1 MDEFSIRIENVVA
14 SVSLGET
21 IDLYQIARA
30 IPGVDYDPKR
40 FPGLLFRLSKPKT
53 ATLIFSSGKMVCTG
67 AKSSSGVY
75 EAVDE
80 IVRTLKEKGI
90 EIKGKP
96 EVFIQ
101 NVVASANLNSEV
113 NLEKAGLKLD
123 NVLYE
128 PEQFSGLIYRMGEP
142 KVVLLIFGSG
152 KMVCTGARSEQDVYD
167 AVKKIYGKLKEID
180 VLIAKKPARRAV
192 CSCSLSSL

>member
-1 MDEFSIRIENVVA
+1 MEEFSIRIENVVA
-14 SVSLGET
+14 SVSLRET

-67 AKSSSGVY
+67 AKSSAGVY

-80 IVRTLKEKGI
+80 IVKTLKEKGI

-96 EVFIQ
+96 EVYIQ
-101 NVVASANLNSEV
+101 NVVASANLMSEV
-113 NLEKAGLKLD
+113 NLEKAGLQLE

-128 PEQFSGLIYRMGEP
+128 PEQFSGLIYRMSDP

-152 KMVCTGARSEQDVYD
+152 KMVCTGARSEEDVYK
-167 AVKKIYGKLKEID
+167 AVEKIYKRLKEIG
-180 VLIAKKPARRAV
+180 VLMSKGAPKQEG
-192 CSCSLSSL
+192 S